1 MAYRSLKEFK
11 IPQSDLT
18 LRGYSKAAEAT
29 FFFIPELKVALDM
42 GGIDKSV
49 HSQYFFIT
57 HTHSVYLHFLPI

>member
-1 MAYRSLKEFK
+1 MAYRTLRDFK

-29 FFFIPELKVALDM
+29 FFFVPELKTALDM

-57 HTHSVYLHFLPI
+57 HTHMVILA